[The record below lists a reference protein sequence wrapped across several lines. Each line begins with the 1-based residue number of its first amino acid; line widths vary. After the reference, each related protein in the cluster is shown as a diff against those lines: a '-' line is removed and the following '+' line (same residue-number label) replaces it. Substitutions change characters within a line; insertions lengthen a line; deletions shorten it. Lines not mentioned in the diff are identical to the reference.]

1 MTKWSC
7 FRFVGAAIYLAFIA
21 CSQAR
26 ASEFE
31 FYDVADDRPSYVK
44 YLEPFFTV
52 VTAYQVQS
60 APHEGV
66 HAATAYTFGTKTKY
80 WDVKLLKQSVSY
92 DKENSE
98 RRSEDVFFT
107 SMSAPVFSRLTCDL
121 PRWVHAPDGP
131 GYWSR
136 WTSGYWI
143 MSYSTTWVT
152 LIGTW
157 ASYSKKNNESGWDFN
172 NASLA
177 ATSKKSTVRVCASP
191 PYLTYPQ
198 VDHQIEPNFKIKS
211 EASDLY
217 DRVR

>member
-1 MTKWSC
+1 MLSMIHDRWPICTSTQIESYPLD
-7 FRFVGAAIYLAFIA
+7 VHTVP
-21 CSQAR
+21 R
-26 ASEFE
+26 ASSTL
-31 FYDVADDRPSYVK
+31 V
-44 YLEPFFTV
+44 
-52 VTAYQVQS
+52 
-60 APHEGV
+60 
-66 HAATAYTFGTKTKY
+66 
-80 WDVKLLKQSVSY
+80 
-92 DKENSE
+92 
-98 RRSEDVFFT
+98 T